1 MNIMLNRRKIKM
13 LCGPRFYEQ
22 GEHTYDSGSVGITL
36 SDADK
41 GQFRAVVKD
50 GTKNRYDVE
59 VNLDR
64 NGDVLASCSCP
75 VFPVHDYYCSHI
87 AAVLIQIS
95 QWQEEGTAKVSAYPS
110 LLHKPDYE
118 IPDGYL
124 TPRFHRAGSSEQAE
138 KQRAEDILS
147 LFSSGSRISV
157 EAASTILETRERLS
171 VQFTIKSIPY
181 GYHKQMLGLEM
192 KLGPK
197 RLYIVQQVKQFLSR
211 LARKEP
217 HVFSKHFTYDPEVHC
232 FLPQDYAVL
241 AELIHL
247 ERQEEMYLESL
258 GGYPGIGKARGQDR
272 VLLIPPLAW
281 EKIAPLLSKA
291 ADVHVQQEDEIFS
304 DFILPDR
311 TLPLDFEFSKP
322 VDSSGF
328 QLEIPGLHHM
338 LILREYSMVLHRGV
352 FYKIPEESAHHLA
365 GLKDKLS
372 NQTSPVLRI
381 PAQQMGPYMEK
392 VVPGLM
398 RLGRVHVGEEIS
410 SQMVKVP
417 LKARLYLDRVRDKLL
432 AGLEF
437 QYGDVV
443 INPLEE
449 KERIPA
455 GRIMIRDKVQEEQI
469 LRLMETSNFARTE
482 AGYYLEDEDAEFDF
496 LYYTMPQ
503 LEQLVEVLATSAV
516 KVRVVTSPV
525 VPLIRVH
532 LDERTDWLEFKFDIR
547 GIPDNEIK
555 EVLTSVEAKRKY
567 HRLKN
572 GALQPLTSPEF
583 QEMVRLMNEMG
594 FRKGDLSR
602 GEGKL
607 PAYRS
612 LSLMDKQSE
621 QLDMSESL
629 QQFLINLAH
638 PEKMNYP
645 VPSSLNAEL
654 RDYQK
659 TGYRWMKM
667 LASYGFGGILAD
679 DMGLGKTLQ
688 SITFILSE
696 MDAMRKNK
704 MPALIVCPASLVY
717 NWHNELGK
725 FAPELRTVILD
736 GSKGER
742 GEAIRQMDEVDV
754 VITSYPLLRRDG
766 DLYAKQQFHILVLDE
781 AQAFK
786 NHSTQTAQA
795 VKQLSAKH
803 RFALTGTPIENS
815 QEELWSIYDAVFPE
829 LFSGRKAFQEL
840 SRESIAKRIRPFLL
854 RRVKSDVLHELPD
867 KIESLQASELLPEQ
881 KKLYIAYLAK
891 LRQETVKHLNE
902 EGFQKNRIKIL
913 AGLTRLRQLCCHPA
927 LFVEGYT
934 GSSAKFEQ
942 LMELIEESR
951 SAGKRILLFSQFTE
965 MLQIIG
971 RELGLQGI
979 PFFYLDGQTPGQE
992 RVELCERFN
1001 EGERELFLISLK
1013 AGGTGLNLTGADTVI
1028 LYDLWWNPAVEDQ
1041 ASSRAHRMG
1050 QKNVVQV
1057 IRLVTQG
1064 TVEDKMYELQ
1074 QRKKNLI
1081 EEIIQPGQEA
1091 VSPLSEHEIRDIL
1104 SI

>member
-1 MNIMLNRRKIKM
+1 MNIMLNRRKIKL

-22 GEHTYDSGSVGITL
+22 GEYTYDSGSVGITL

-75 VFPVHDYYCSHI
+75 TFPVHDYYCNHI

-95 QWQEEGTAKVSAYPS
+95 YLQEEGTAKVSAYPS
-110 LLHKPDYE
+110 LLHKPDLE
-118 IPDGYL
+118 LPEGYL
-124 TPRFHRAGSSEQAE
+124 TPRIQRADTSEQAE
-138 KQRAEDILS
+138 NQRAEDILS
-147 LFSSGSRISV
+147 LFSSGSHISV
-157 EAASTILETRERLS
+157 AAANTILDTRERLS
-171 VQFTIKSIPY
+171 VQFIIKTVPY
-181 GYHKQMLGLEM
+181 GFHKQMLGLEM

-211 LARKEP
+211 LARKES
-217 HVFSKHFTYDPEVHC
+217 HVFSKHFTYDPGVHC

-258 GGYPGIGKARGQDR
+258 GGYPGIGKARSQDR
-272 VLLIPPLAW
+272 MLLIPPLAW

-291 ADVHVQQEDEIFS
+291 GDVYVQQEDELFS
-304 DFILPDR
+304 SFSLPDQ
-311 TLPLDFEFSKP
+311 TLPLDFEFSKAL
-322 VDSSGF
+322 DRSGF
-328 QLEIPGLHHM
+328 QLEIPGLLQM
-338 LILREYSMVLHRGV
+338 IILRDYSMVLHRGV
-352 FYKIPEESAHHLA
+352 FYKIPEQSAHHLA
-365 GLKDKLS
+365 GLRDKLAS
-372 NQTSPVLRI
+372 KKSPVLRI
-381 PAQQMGPYMEK
+381 PEQQMGPYMEK

-417 LKARLYLDRVRDKLL
+417 LKARLYLDRVREKLL

-449 KERIPA
+449 KERTPA
-455 GRIMIRDKVQEEQI
+455 GRILIRDKVQEEQI
-469 LRLMETSNFARTE
+469 LRLMETSSFARTE

-525 VPLIRVH
+525 VPLIRAH
-532 LDERTDWLEFKFDIR
+532 LDERTDWLEFKFDIK
-547 GIPDNEIK
+547 GIPDDEIK

-567 HRLKN
+567 HRLRN
-572 GALQPLTSPEF
+572 GALQPLTTPEF

-602 GEGKL
+602 GEARL
-607 PAYRS
+607 PAYHG

-621 QLDMSESL
+621 QIEMSETL
-629 QQFLINLAH
+629 QQFLVNLAH
-638 PEKMNYP
+638 PEKMNDP

-696 MDAMRKNK
+696 IDAMREHN

-717 NWHNELGK
+717 NWHNELRK
-725 FAPELRTVILD
+725 FAPILRTVIAD

-742 GEAIRQMDEVDV
+742 GEAIRQMGEVDV

-766 DLYAKQQFHILVLDE
+766 DLYAKQQFHILILDE

-786 NHSTQTAQA
+786 NHSTQTAQS

-840 SRESIAKRIRPFLL
+840 PRESIAKRIRPFLL
-854 RRVKSDVLHELPD
+854 RRVKSDVLQELPD

-902 EGFQKNRIKIL
+902 EGFQKNRIRIL

-927 LFVEGYT
+927 LFVEGYK

-965 MLQIIG
+965 MLGIIG

-1001 EGERELFLISLK
+1001 QGESDLFLISLK

-1041 ASSRAHRMG
+1041 AASRAHRMG

-1091 VSPLSEHEIRDIL
+1091 VSPLSEHEIREIL